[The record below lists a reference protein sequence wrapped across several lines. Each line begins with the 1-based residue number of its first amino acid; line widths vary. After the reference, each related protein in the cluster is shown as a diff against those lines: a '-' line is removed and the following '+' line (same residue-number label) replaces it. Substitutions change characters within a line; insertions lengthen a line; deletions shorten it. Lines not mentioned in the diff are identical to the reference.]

1 MQRPNTALTKKED
14 KSNWSL
20 KNERPKTQRTREEEK
35 REEEEDGEKKKRRE
49 EERKSKKVWILVW
62 ILGFLYGN
70 HEFGM
75 GLCVF
80 GPW

>member
-1 MQRPNTALTKKED
+1 MENKKR
-14 KSNWSL
+14 KR
-20 KNERPKTQRTREEEK
+20 KKRR
-35 REEEEDGEKKKRRE
+35 REEEEEGGA
-49 EERKSKKVWILVW
+49 KKVWILVW

-70 HEFGM
+70 YEFGM